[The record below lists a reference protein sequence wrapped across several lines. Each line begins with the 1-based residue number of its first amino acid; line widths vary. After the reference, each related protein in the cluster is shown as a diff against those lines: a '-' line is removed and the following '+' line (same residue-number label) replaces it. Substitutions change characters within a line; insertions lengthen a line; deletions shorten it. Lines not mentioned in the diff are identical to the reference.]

1 MIKLNYINF
10 ILLIGFIAL
19 PIAGLMLHLK
29 LHPDLTYLTWILWFD
44 IAIITL
50 LYLFNKS
57 LIYGFIL
64 NTVFF
69 VVGVVMHIMYVP
81 GGGISDILL
90 SIPDFSLGFI
100 LWALNKD
107 EYGIKEDSAKPEIK
121 SLRKNQ
127 ENKKRN

>member
-1 MIKLNYINF
+1 MIKLNYLNL

-29 LHPDLTYLTWILWFD
+29 LHPALTYLTWILWFD
-44 IAIITL
+44 IIAITL
-50 LYLFNKS
+50 LYMSNKT

-69 VVGVVMHIMYVP
+69 VVGVIMHLMYVP
-81 GGGISDILL
+81 GGGISDILI

-107 EYGIKEDSAKPEIK
+107 EYGIKDESIPENK
-121 SLRKNQ
+121 NKKLRK
-127 ENKKRN
+127 

>member
-1 MIKLNYINF
+1 MIKLTYTNL
-10 ILLIGFIAL
+10 ILLIAFVAL
-19 PIAGLMLHLK
+19 PVAGLMLHLK

-44 IAIITL
+44 IIVITL
-50 LYLFNKS
+50 LYLFRKT

-69 VVGVVMHIMYVP
+69 ATGVVMHLTYVS

-90 SIPDFSLGFI
+90 SIPDFSLGYI
-100 LWALNKD
+100 LWGLNKD

-121 SLRKNQ
+121 SLRK
-127 ENKKRN
+127 KSRK